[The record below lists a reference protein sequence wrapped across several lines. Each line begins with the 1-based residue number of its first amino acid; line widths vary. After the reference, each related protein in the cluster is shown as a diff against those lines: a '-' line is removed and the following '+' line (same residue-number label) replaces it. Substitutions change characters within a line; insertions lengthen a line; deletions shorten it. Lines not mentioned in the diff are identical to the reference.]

1 MTWTTF
7 FFAKCQTIFSCNS
20 CKTFLFD
27 KCLTNLRQ
35 LCGTLTYK
43 TNPPRREF
51 CHTAILG
58 SQFFKQQ
65 NLNTMPET
73 RGKAAKK
80 DTTME
85 EEKPNTTTNTNN
97 SAGGVP
103 TAVANVPPESKVS
116 C

>member
-1 MTWTTF
+1 
-7 FFAKCQTIFSCNS
+7 
-20 CKTFLFD
+20 
-27 KCLTNLRQ
+27 
-35 LCGTLTYK
+35 
-43 TNPPRREF
+43 
-51 CHTAILG
+51 
-58 SQFFKQQ
+58 
-65 NLNTMPET
+65 MPET